1 MPRKYPDTIAAL
13 TGRDNVASMRPGRM
27 PRKYPGHP
35 RRRPRRCRGFNEA
48 GADAP
53 EIPACMAKPPKS
65 GASFNEAGADAPE
78 IPGEVGSPARLPQ
91 GLQ

>member
-1 MPRKYPDTIAAL
+1 MPRKYRERSEALPDYL
-13 TGRDNVASMRPGRM
+13 
-27 PRKYPGHP
+27 K
-35 RRRPRRCRGFNEA
+35 GFNEA